1 MITIRTFSSS
11 TKLAKFLRG
20 ELVAQG
26 TITTAFSGGNEL
38 IDTAATFE
46 TAEVAVDDVVY
57 VSGLD
62 SGANVSLESTAAS
75 IDSETE
81 VTLAGSFTAD
91 IGAAYRICR
100 GKITTTDIVNISF
113 ESSSN
118 SWVLIYE
125 ADPNFIDA

>member
-11 TKLAKFLRG
+11 AKLAKFLRG

-26 TITTAFSGGNEL
+26 TVTTAFSATNEL

-46 TAEVAVDDVVY
+46 TAEVAVGDVVY
-57 VSGLD
+57 VSGLN
-62 SGANVSLESTAAS
+62 SGANVSLESTVATR
-75 IDSETE
+75 DSETK
-81 VTLAGSFTAD
+81 VSLADSFTAD